1 MEGSIDLALAGSEGA
16 TGDRGQVVGVGV
28 VGCVVLS
35 GSRRGRV
42 QCVMGET
49 KIVAVAGCLTG

>member
-28 VGCVVLS
+28 VGL
-35 GSRRGRV
+35 
-42 QCVMGET
+42 
-49 KIVAVAGCLTG
+49 AGKVKGGNDG